1 MSREVIAEEQRELDA
16 MYIRLDEMRIDA
28 QQRKKDAA
36 FSSDGTPAGRF
47 TRDAL
52 QYRYAEEVAALSA
65 AEDKLC
71 FGRLDTDDGESRHIG
86 RMGLTDGTGERRQIL
101 IDWRAPAAAPFYT
114 ATALNPQ
121 GVSLRRHIR
130 TRRRAVES
138 VSDEYLQAADVV
150 PETGDLGAAGDS
162 ALLEALNAP
171 RTGRM
176 GDIIATIQAEQDRII
191 RSDRNGVMVVQGGPG
206 TGKTVVA
213 LHRAAYLL
221 YTYRARLG
229 GHGVL
234 VIGPNQTFLSYI
246 SQVLPSLGESSVVL
260 STIGT
265 LFPGVEATTM
275 DEAAVAELKGRPV
288 MAKVIDHA
296 VLQRQR
302 MPRRARE
309 VLFDRM
315 PVRLEPSL
323 LAKAQRRAWG
333 SRLPHNRARHV
344 FVRAVLDGLARQVA
358 GRPGVKQSEEF
369 DIKADVGEIRK
380 QLAADEAVQ
389 AALVDLWPPIAAEQ
403 LLGELLSSPSR
414 LAFAAPM
421 LSPRQRELLLRK
433 QSTAWTMSD
442 VPLLD
447 EAAELLGEVAAA
459 DAAWVRRHAEEL
471 RFAQETLEAMN
482 QSGADQEDSG
492 IGFTLGMISAED
504 LARMNVEERSFG
516 SVADRAAA
524 DREWTY
530 GHVIVDEAQ
539 ELSHM
544 AWRMVMRRCPLK
556 SMTVVGDI
564 AQTSDPA
571 GTTNWER
578 TLRPHA
584 KDRWRLEELTVNYRT
599 PEEIMLV
606 AEPVLAAIDP
616 SLKVPESVR
625 HSGFR
630 PWVRRVTPVDL
641 PGAVAAAVLEEVSS
655 HEQGQV
661 AVLVPVEGAAAL
673 RSAVAAA
680 VPGTSNDA
688 GPGHRVAVL
697 TVREAKGLEFDAVIV
712 VEPERIARSGAHG
725 MGDLYVAMTRS
736 TQRLGVVHSGRL
748 PPALSRLGETP
759 STGPSSGAWVSD
771 DPVEVHP
778 GEPIGLFD
786 VPGRG

>member
-121 GVSLRRHIR
+121 GVSLRRHSR

-213 LHRAAYLL
+213 
-221 YTYRARLG
+221 
-229 GHGVL
+229 
-234 VIGPNQTFLSYI
+234 
-246 SQVLPSLGESSVVL
+246 
-260 STIGT
+260 TIGT
-265 LFPGVEATTM
+265 LFPGVV
-275 DEAAVAELKGRPV
+275 AAAVDDGVVAELKGRPV

-302 MPRRARE
+302 MPRGTRE

-315 PVRLEPSL
+315 PVRLENSL
-323 LAKAQRRAWG
+323 LAKARRRAWG
-333 SRLPHNRARHV
+333 SRLPHNRARQI

-380 QLAADEAVQ
+380 QLASDEAVQ

-403 LLGELLSSPSR
+403 LVGQLLTSPSR

-421 LSPRQRELLLRK
+421 LSPRQRELLLR
-433 QSTAWTMSD
+433 QDPTAWTVSD

-447 EAAELLGEVAAA
+447 EAAELVGEVAAA
-459 DAAWVRRHAEEL
+459 DAAWARQQAEEL

-482 QSGADQEDSG
+482 QSGAGQEDSG

-504 LARMNVEERSFG
+504 LARMNVEERSFA

-530 GHVIVDEAQ
+530 GHIIVDEAQ
-539 ELSHM
+539 ELSQM

-571 GTTNWER
+571 GATNWER

-599 PEEIMLV
+599 PQEIMQV
-606 AEPVLAAIDP
+606 AEPVLNAIDP
-616 SLKVPESVR
+616 TLTMPESVR
-625 HSGFR
+625 HSGFG
-630 PWVRRVTPVDL
+630 PWVR
-641 PGAVAAAVLEEVSS
+641 
-655 HEQGQV
+655 
-661 AVLVPVEGAAAL
+661 
-673 RSAVAAA
+673 
-680 VPGTSNDA
+680 
-688 GPGHRVAVL
+688 
-697 TVREAKGLEFDAVIV
+697 
-712 VEPERIARSGAHG
+712 
-725 MGDLYVAMTRS
+725 S
-736 TQRLGVVHSGRL
+736 T
-748 PPALSRLGETP
+748 
-759 STGPSSGAWVSD
+759 
-771 DPVEVHP
+771 
-778 GEPIGLFD
+778 
-786 VPGRG
+786 